1 MSSPVVLFC
10 GAFSRCV
17 AHDEGAAFAKENGL
31 IFLETSAK
39 TASNVEEVRFSPD
52 AGCFGRS
59 LTSTCTIRQAFVQ
72 TAKRIY
78 DNIENGVY
86 DVKNEAHGIKLGVSA
101 GAGTGAGAGSS
112 GKDSGGGCCS

>member
-1 MSSPVVLFC
+1 M
-10 GAFSRCV
+10 